1 MLAEGY
7 SIRHNDRV
15 TSDARRRRAGY
26 SPTDAPVGRR
36 GQHTRRRILRHAQ
49 RLFATQGFHGTSID
63 AIASAA
69 GSSRSGVYQYFESKD
84 DIFVELLAQCE
95 QAVLEHARSLGPLSA
110 DAQGLAHLYEWLR
123 ELARLYDDYFI
134 VFYELPGIGLNQG
147 LPPSAAQAVSDQYTA
162 VMTEKI
168 RAAGVV
174 GLDPVD
180 AANVTLRIVHMVN
193 AYRSRAMFNIDQVS
207 SVDQSLAVAVQL
219 LLFPHTASVEF
230 AAFPSVAQPIAH
242 AADGAP
248 FAPVSILNSDL
259 PSVSPIRQDMLSAA
273 STLFARH
280 GYYAVSMDDI
290 AREAGVSRATLYRQ
304 FSTKVK
310 ILAELSDWA
319 AVEGAQ
325 LAADLHH
332 VRARDGADEL
342 HVWLSRY
349 LHHHRLYGSTIRA
362 WFDGTIA
369 AQLPDNVMQQGQ
381 GAFHSAVAGFL
392 ADIML
397 PDAMDAQTAAAIFLA
412 GLGRLSEY
420 VISRGAD
427 VTDYDGAALVF
438 LAIRRMLLG
447 SDLRWAGAPES

>member
-1 MLAEGY
+1 MLADGE

-15 TSDARRRRAGY
+15 MSDAGSRRAGY

-36 GQHTRRRILRHAQ
+36 GQHTRRRILRHAR
-49 RLFATQGFHGTSID
+49 RLFALRGFHGTSID

-69 GSSRSGVYQYFESKD
+69 GSSRASVYQYFESKD

-95 QAVLEHARSLGPLSA
+95 RAVLEHARSLGPLSA

-123 ELARLYDDYFI
+123 ELAGLYDDYFI

-147 LPPSAAQAVSDQYTA
+147 LPPSTAQAVSDQYTDL
-162 VMTEKI
+162 MTEKI
-168 RAAGVV
+168 RAAGVE
-174 GLDPVD
+174 GLDPID

-193 AYRSRAMFNIDQVS
+193 AYRSRAMFGIDQVS

-219 LLFPHTASVEF
+219 LLFPHTATVEF
-230 AAFPSVAQPIAH
+230 AAFPSVTQPTAH
-242 AADGAP
+242 AAGHAP
-248 FAPVSILNSDL
+248 FAPVSIPVSDL
-259 PSVSPIRQDMLSAA
+259 LSVSPIRQDMLSAA
-273 STLFARH
+273 SALFARH
-280 GYYAVSMDDI
+280 GFYAVSMDDI

-319 AVEGAQ
+319 ALEGAQ
-325 LAADLHH
+325 VAADLHQVH
-332 VRARDGADEL
+332 PRGGGDEL

-349 LHHHRLYGSTIRA
+349 LHYHRLYGSTIRA

-369 AQLPDNVMQQGQ
+369 AQLPENVMQQGQ
-381 GAFHSAVAGFL
+381 GAFHSAVARFL
-392 ADIML
+392 ADIKL
-397 PDAMDAQTAAAIFLA
+397 PDAMDRQTAAAIFLA

-420 VISRGAD
+420 VISRGPD
-427 VTDYDGAALVF
+427 ETDYDGAALLI

-447 SDLRWAGAPES
+447 SDPRWAGAPES